1 MIIVNFTF
9 VIGKLPLKIKYKQT
23 KEQISFKGRFA
34 LFAFNN
40 AKTNEV

>member
-1 MIIVNFTF
+1 MVNICMFS
-9 VIGKLPLKIKYKQT
+9 IGKLPLKIKYKQA

-34 LFAFNN
+34 LFVFNN